1 MTAQSWRVGGFLHL
15 INGLNPAQV
24 QVFDLPLKRREK
36 ASVVSTQ
43 QFVQV
48 SEQFSFTPA
57 TCLHLQAV
65 DFRITQPAQ
74 VFCFCHPPGFVA
86 VNCAMLSLH
95 EDEGVGAGVWTVV
108 GVGAGVWTGVG
119 VGAGV
124 WTGVGASLPQEH
136 CPSEGKSLGAQVFI
150 SQGSQLWIPFD
161 AHKFVQGL
169 RPLPARFDLVALLR
183 VPSAQEGGLAS
194 AAKLIRFASSRT
206 DVIPA
211 DSIESMSSENV
222 VPALLPYSA
231 RAELRGGTVTPSTAS
246 PL

>member
-15 INGLNPAQV
+15 TDGLNRAQV

-57 TCLHLQAV
+57 TFLHLQAV
-65 DFRITQPAQ
+65 DFLITQPAQ
-74 VFCFCHPPGFVA
+74 VFCFCHPLSPGFVA
-86 VNCAMLSLH
+86 VNCSMLSLH
-95 EDEGVGAGVWTVV
+95 EDE

-183 VPSAQEGGLAS
+183 VPSAQDGGLAS